1 MYMLQLRHHFGTEIL
16 SIHSVKILQPDK
28 SEIKTG
34 TVNFYRLRTMY
45 CTTSNNPFYVL
56 HTINFFLWLLTIQV
70 LNPVKN
76 LGPTVSTHIPVLKRG
91 RERNAAD
98 TIARKILSS
107 RSLRWPSKVYWF
119 VKMTGAKSM
128 RKHF

>member
-1 MYMLQLRHHFGTEIL
+1 
-16 SIHSVKILQPDK
+16 
-28 SEIKTG
+28 
-34 TVNFYRLRTMY
+34 MY

-107 RSLRWPSKVYWF
+107 RSLRWPSKVY
-119 VKMTGAKSM
+119 
-128 RKHF
+128 